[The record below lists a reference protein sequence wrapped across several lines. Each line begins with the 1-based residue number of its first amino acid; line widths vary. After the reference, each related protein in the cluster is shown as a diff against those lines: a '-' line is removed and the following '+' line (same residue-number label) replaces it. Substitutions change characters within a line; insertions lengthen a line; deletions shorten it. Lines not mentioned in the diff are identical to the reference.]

1 MRYMMIMQVSPEA
14 YLAQKDMDLAEMF
27 AVMGAYNDEL
37 VAAGVF
43 LSAEGLSDPA
53 EGFRI
58 DFESSPPVLTDGPF
72 AEAREVFNG
81 YWLLEVSSKE
91 EAQYWARR
99 CPLGPG
105 VSLEVRRVNELSDF
119 DLGDDAISK
128 EQEWRAASA

>member
-37 VAAGVF
+37 VSAGVF
-43 LSAEGLSDPA
+43 LSAEGLSDPV

-58 DFESSPPVLTDGPF
+58 DFETSPPVLTDGPF

-81 YWLLEVSSKE
+81 YWLIEVSSKE
-91 EAQYWARR
+91 EAQHWARR

-119 DLGDDAISK
+119 DLGSDAISK